1 MTTVEPICYR
11 VSDGFGDCFTSHV
24 CRTASGGKWYIQTE
38 LHPSI
43 TALLERATDEWLPI
57 EDGINEKVLFDTSEE
72 AIAAAVRKHDEES
85 A

>member
-1 MTTVEPICYR
+1 MTTAEPVVYKIT
-11 VSDGFGDCFTSHV
+11 DGDDDCFENFV
-24 CRTASGGKWYIQTE
+24 VFAPEVLKWVVKCD
-38 LHPSI
+38 LHPGI
-43 TALLERATDEWLPI
+43 TAILERATEEWLPI

>member
-11 VSDGFGDCFTSHV
+11 VSDGDDDCFTSHV
-24 CRTASGGKWYIQTE
+24 CMTDSGGKWYILAE

-43 TALLERATDEWLPI
+43 TALLERDTEKWLPI
-57 EDGINEKVLFDTSEE
+57 EDGINEKVLFGRVEE

>member
-1 MTTVEPICYR
+1 MTTVEPIRYCI
-11 VSDGFGDCFTSHV
+11 SDGDDDCFTSHV
-24 CRTASGGKWYIQTE
+24 CRTASGGKWYIRAE

-43 TALLERATDEWLPI
+43 TALLERATEEWLPI

-72 AIAAAVRKHDEES
+72 AIAAAVRKHYEES